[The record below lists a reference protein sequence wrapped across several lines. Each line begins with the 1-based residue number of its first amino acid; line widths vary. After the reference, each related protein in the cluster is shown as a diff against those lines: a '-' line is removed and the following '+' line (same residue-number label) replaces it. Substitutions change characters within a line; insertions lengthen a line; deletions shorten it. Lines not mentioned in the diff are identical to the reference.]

1 MNNFTGIGQIARASD
16 LTYQGQNQTP
26 MIKVSIDM
34 MTRYT
39 NTGDRFTVEGI
50 AWGKVADQI
59 AAIQDGAVLLI
70 VGELNIFSVDRGEYT
85 DKVPS
90 VKITEIVTQLPE
102 LIAFNQVD
110 IFGNVGQ
117 DVDVKYF
124 DSGKNKA
131 GLTLAVRRTKDVPD
145 WFSIELWGD
154 VAKVAEKYVAK
165 GSSVGVTG
173 CLKFDSWTDKETGE
187 VRSKPVIAGRKI
199 HLGGKNQDVEAV
211 GGTSRYDRTATSQAT
226 SQAPVDVAW
235 FGKVGERSKP
245 STAPAIESKWEHSSN
260 ESVEPHFDDIPF

>member
-1 MNNFTGIGQIARASD
+1 MNNFTGIGQIAKTSD

-39 NTGDRFTVEGI
+39 STGDRFTVDGI

-59 AAIQDGAVLLI
+59 VAIQDGAVLFL
-70 VGELNIFSVDRGEYT
+70 VGELNVFSVDRGEYT
-85 DKVPS
+85 DKVPQ

-117 DVDVKYF
+117 DVDVKHF
-124 DSGKNKA
+124 DSGKTKA
-131 GLTLAVRRTKDVPD
+131 NLSLAVRRTKDVPD

-154 VAKVAEKYVAK
+154 IAKVAAQYVEK
-165 GSSVGVTG
+165 GSKVGVTG
-173 CLKFDSWTDKETGE
+173 HLKFDSWTDRGTGE
-187 VRSKPVIAGRKI
+187 VRYKPVIAGRKI
-199 HLGGKNQDVEAV
+199 DLGGKNQDSESS
-211 GGTSRYDRTATSQAT
+211 GGTSQYDRSSSSQSTSQRPPAT
-226 SQAPVDVAW
+226 FRLS
-235 FGKVGERSKP
+235 
-245 STAPAIESKWEHSSN
+245 PAIESKWEHSSN
-260 ESVEPHFDDIPF
+260 ESVEPDFDDIPF